1 MYYEFWNSLRLMRRV
16 YGQSIEQVS
25 HRFSMTR
32 AELDVLLFLA
42 NNPQLDRAA
51 DIVELRGLTKSHVSI
66 AVKALC
72 DGGYLEACQ
81 DQTDRRV
88 IHLMPTEKAQP
99 VIAAGQK
106 AQKEHLPRLFAGFS
120 QEEIACWKALQVKL
134 IDNAR
139 IMQ

>member
-1 MYYEFWNSLRLMRRV
+1 MNYEFWSSLQLMRKV

-25 HRFSMTR
+25 HRFGITR

-51 DIVELRGLTKSHVSI
+51 DIVEVRGLTKSHVSI

-81 DQTDRRV
+81 DQADRRV
-88 IHLMPTEKAQP
+88 IHLMPTEKAQT
-99 VIAAGQK
+99 VIAAGQQ
-106 AQKEHLPRLFAGFS
+106 AQKEHFVRLFAGFS
-120 QEEIACWKALQVKL
+120 QEELACWKALQVRL

-139 IMQ
+139 NI